1 MTRSTTKDRGPIGMS
16 KSRRTDAGRRR
27 HSSLAWQRRVWK
39 LGIGVGLFALAIL
52 GLRAAGAFEPPPA
65 SVDLN
70 ATENR
75 VASGEVVGTHL
86 GNQGNSHIPDNQRF
100 TYNSTPP
107 TSGPHW
113 QVPAQW
119 GIKDAQEQN
128 ERTTHNLEHGGI
140 VIAYSPNLA
149 AEEVTKL
156 KSLVRGLMSSSF
168 RKIILEP
175 YAQLSDAKVALT
187 AWTWILKLPGY
198 DEAQITKF
206 VRAHYEGSD

>member
-1 MTRSTTKDRGPIGMS
+1 MS
-16 KSRRTDAGRRR
+16 KSRATKRRQ
-27 HSSLAWQRRVWK
+27 SSRGWQQQAWK
-39 LGIGVGLFALAIL
+39 LGIGVGIFALAIF
-52 GLRAAGAFEPPPA
+52 GLRAAGVFEPTPT

-70 ATENR
+70 ASENR
-75 VASGEVVGTHL
+75 VAAGEVVGTQL
-86 GNQGNSHIPDNQRF
+86 ANQGNAHIPDNQRF

-107 TSGPHW
+107 TSGSHW

-140 VIAYSPNLA
+140 VIAYSANLA
-149 AEEVTKL
+149 ADEVTKL
-156 KSLVRGLMSSSF
+156 KSLVRGLMNSSF

-175 YAQLSDAKVALT
+175 YAQLSDAKIALT

-198 DEAQITKF
+198 DEAQITRF
-206 VRAHYEGSD
+206 VRAHYQGSDAPEPNGP